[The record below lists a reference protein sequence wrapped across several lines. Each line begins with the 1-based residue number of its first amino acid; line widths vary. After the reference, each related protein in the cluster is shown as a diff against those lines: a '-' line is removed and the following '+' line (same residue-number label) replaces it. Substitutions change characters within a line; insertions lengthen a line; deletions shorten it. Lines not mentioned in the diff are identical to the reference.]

1 MVTSSDQLSLYY
13 KLLTGDSIHHVY
25 PYVCDDHKV
34 IFNWW
39 FQQFVYI
46 WGVMYPSPVCA
57 ELGQTF
63 IVSVAGSILQTRLV
77 TSWYYIIIR
86 VVYLSSFLSFT

>member
-34 IFNWW
+34 IFN
-39 FQQFVYI
+39 
-46 WGVMYPSPVCA
+46 
-57 ELGQTF
+57 
-63 IVSVAGSILQTRLV
+63 
-77 TSWYYIIIR
+77 
-86 VVYLSSFLSFT
+86 